1 MVTLDVL
8 AMKGQ
13 VMLRCLLLLLLSV
26 IIGRAATGAELSHQH
41 SDETVATNFI
51 RVSGIRFLGPS
62 GKPITFHGINVC
74 NKSKDQ
80 GYTSNISSADFAQ
93 IRSWGMNAVRLCI
106 FWDGLEPRP
115 GYFDEAYLDRIAHL
129 IDEAKQQGLY
139 VLLDMHQDLYSIKFG
154 DGAPVWATL
163 DGGKPHTQVSH
174 WGDAHYVSEDV
185 QTALDHFWENS
196 PGPDGVGLQDHYAEA
211 WQFVAKR
218 FQDEPAILGYDLMNE
233 PFPGQKAASFEH
245 AMLTRL
251 STILAKRLGV
261 HHPSPEDL
269 QRMEATDEG
278 RRQIISW
285 MQSISIFKSMLQA
298 GSPYMQEF
306 DRSQLMPMYEKVGK
320 AIRQVDSR
328 HILFIEPNMSA
339 NLGIRTAITP
349 LVDDTGKR
357 DSQQAFSPHVY
368 DIVTDTPLLDLMSID
383 RIKLTF
389 GRDQQFSHRTQMPIL
404 VGEWGAFYLN
414 PAAVGQTRAIKHIF
428 DGANCSEIFWAYRP
442 TLAQW
447 PGITVLKRPLESH

>member
-1 MVTLDVL
+1 MVTLDGL
-8 AMKGQ
+8 ARKGQ
-13 VMLRCLLLLLLSV
+13 VMLHCLLLLLLFAF
-26 IIGRAATGAELSHQH
+26 IGRAATGAELSYRH
-41 SDETVATNFI
+41 SDDPGTTDFV
-51 RVSGIRFLGPS
+51 RVSGVRFLDPT
-62 GKPITFHGINVC
+62 GKPITFHGINIC

-80 GYTSNISSADFAQ
+80 GYTSHISAADFAQ

-115 GYFDEAYLDRIAHL
+115 GYFDKAYVDRIAHL
-129 IDEAKQQGLY
+129 VDEAKQQGLY
-139 VLLDMHQDLYSIKFG
+139 VLLDMHQDLFSIKFG
-154 DGAPVWATL
+154 DGAPVWATI
-163 DGGKPHTQVSH
+163 DDGKPHTKVDD
-174 WGDAHYVSEDV
+174 WNDAYYVSEDV
-185 QTALDHFWENS
+185 QAALDHFWSNS

-251 STILAKRLGV
+251 STILAKRPGV

-269 QRMEATDEG
+269 LRMEATDDG
-278 RRQIISW
+278 RRKILSW

-306 DRSQLMPMYEKVGK
+306 DRSQLMPMYTKVAK
-320 AIRQVDSR
+320 AIRQADSR
-328 HILFIEPNMSA
+328 HILFLEPDMST
-339 NLGIRTAITP
+339 NLGVRTAIAP
-349 LVDDTGKR
+349 LLDDSGRR
-357 DSQQAFSPHVY
+357 DSQQAYSPHVY
-368 DIVTDTPLLDLMSID
+368 DIVTDTSLLDLMSVD

-389 GRDQQFSHRTQMPIL
+389 GRDQQFSHQTQMPVL

-414 PAAVGQTRAIKHIF
+414 PAAVGQTRAIKHVF
-428 DGANCSEIFWAYRP
+428 DRADCSEMFWAYRP
-442 TLAQW
+442 TLVQW
-447 PGITVLKRPLESH
+447 SGITVLKRTLESH